1 MKDIHSHLIPGID
14 DGSRTIEESIMLL
27 KKMEQQGITD
37 LVLTPHYVEKSRYVC
52 NNKEKRKKFDEL
64 KNEAEKNNI
73 NINLYL
79 GNEVFFTPHIKEY
92 IENDEV
98 ETINGSKYI
107 LIEFPMTQV
116 YRNTHEIIQE
126 LITNE
131 YVPILAH
138 PERYKIFQSHPDL
151 IEEYLRKGILL
162 QGNATSLLG
171 KYGKEAKKTLKYF
184 IKKGYIS
191 FLGTDTHRDFKFN
204 EKKLIRIIKKINKN
218 EEYVNNMLYKN
229 FEKVINNEYI
239 AMIR

>member
-79 GNEVFFTPHIKEY
+79 GNEVFFTLHIKEY

>member
-204 EKKLIRIIKKINKN
+204 EKKLIRIIKKLNKN